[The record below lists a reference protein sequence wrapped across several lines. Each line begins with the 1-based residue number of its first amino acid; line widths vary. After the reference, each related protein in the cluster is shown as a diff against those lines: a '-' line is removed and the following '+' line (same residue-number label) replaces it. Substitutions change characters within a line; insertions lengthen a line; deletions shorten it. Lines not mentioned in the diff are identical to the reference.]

1 MDALNPPADQVS
13 APEITPDSPRRFINR
28 ELSWLA
34 FNTRV
39 LEEASNRRHPL
50 LERVRFL
57 SISAANLDEFYMVR
71 VAGLVDML
79 HMRSALLSDDGMT
92 PAEQLAAIRE
102 RASTLMAH
110 QQDVWA
116 ALQDDLR
123 EAGIAVLDGAE
134 LTEGERTWLG

>member
-1 MDALNPPADQVS
+1 MDALSTTDTPGQSLA
-13 APEITPDSPRRFINR
+13 ITADSPRRFINR

-39 LEEASNRRHPL
+39 LEEASNPRHPL

-57 SISAANLDEFYMVR
+57 SISADNLDEFYMVR

-79 HMRSALLSDDGMT
+79 PTRSTMLSDDGLT

-102 RASTLMAH
+102 RASTLLA
-110 QQDVWA
+110 QQQNVWE
-116 ALQDDLR
+116 ALQGELR
-123 EAGIAVLDGAE
+123 EAGIAVLEAGE
-134 LTEGERTWLG
+134 LSESERA